1 MRQPVRQPVR
11 RGAPVPAAVPVPRA
25 AAPAG
30 SRRLVELDVLRFVA
44 AFAVMAFHFMAA
56 SRSLW
61 DEFPTTLFEP
71 VARLTT
77 LGILGVELFFLIS
90 GFVILMSV
98 WGHTVGEF
106 AVSRVSRLYPAY
118 WFSVLVIFV
127 MYRFSGVAGFDPKLS
142 DGEYLL
148 NLTMFQGA
156 FGVGHAG
163 GVFWSLWVELRFYV
177 LVALFSLV
185 GITLRRC
192 LVFLA
197 AWTGLALLAEFT
209 QNETLVFVFM
219 PRQAPYFIAG
229 MAFFLIH
236 RFGARS
242 GALVPWLMV
251 AAGYGM
257 SLHAAMERVGERVR
271 LIGIARYPAPPEAV
285 VVAITLVYL
294 LMAAVALGWLRWVRW
309 RRLVALGALTYPLYL
324 LHQTVSAVLIP
335 AYRDVVDPWPLAG
348 ITMAV
353 SIGLA
358 YLIYRLVDKPGQR
371 WLRARLGAL
380 LDRSRRPRERGGG
393 RASRTV
399 TTIPAQSPEASV
411 P

>member
-1 MRQPVRQPVR
+1 MTFPTRAGRRPVPP
-11 RGAPVPAAVPVPRA
+11 RGAAVKGP
-25 AAPAG
+25 
-30 SRRLVELDVLRFVA
+30 RLVELDVLRFVA
-44 AFAVMAFHFMAA
+44 AFAVMSFHYMAA
-56 SRSLW
+56 SKSLW
-61 DEFPTTLFEP
+61 DEYPTTLFAP

-118 WFSVLVIFV
+118 WFAVLVIFI
-127 MYRFSGVAGFDPKLS
+127 MYRFSGVSGFDPKLS

-156 FGVGHAG
+156 FDVGHAG

-177 LVALFSLV
+177 LVGLFSLV

-192 LVFLA
+192 LVFMA
-197 AWTGLALLAEFT
+197 AWFGLALLAEFT
-209 QNETLVFVFM
+209 QNDALVFVFM

-229 MAFFLIH
+229 MGFFLIH
-236 RFGARS
+236 RFGARA
-242 GALVPWLMV
+242 GALMPWLLV

-257 SLHAAMERVGERVR
+257 SLYAAMERVGERVR
-271 LIGIARYPAPPEAV
+271 LVGIAHYPAPPEAV
-285 VVAITLVYL
+285 IVAITVVYL
-294 LMAAVALGWLRWVRW
+294 LMAAVALGWLRWMRW

-324 LHQTVSAVLIP
+324 LHQTVSAVVIP
-335 AYRDVVDPWPLAG
+335 AYRDVVDPWALAA

-358 YLIYRLVDKPGQR
+358 YVVYRVVDKPGQR
-371 WLRARLGAL
+371 WLRTRLGAL
-380 LDRSRRPRERGGG
+380 LERSGGARRRDRGRPSG
-393 RASRTV
+393 TV
-399 TTIPAQSPEASV
+399 PAIPAQSPEASV

>member
-1 MRQPVRQPVR
+1 MTRAASQAASQDVR
-11 RGAPVPAAVPVPRA
+11 RSAPAAG
-25 AAPAG
+25 AG

-61 DEFPTTLFEP
+61 DAYPTKLFEP

-98 WGHTVGEF
+98 WGHTVGQF
-106 AVSRVSRLYPAY
+106 AVSRVARLYPAY
-118 WFSVLVIFV
+118 WFAVLVIFI

-148 NLTMFQGA
+148 NMTMLQGA

-177 LVALFSLV
+177 LLALFSLV

-197 AWTGLALLAEFT
+197 AWSCLALVAEVT

-219 PRQAPYFIAG
+219 PRQAPYFMAG

-236 RFGARS
+236 RFGART
-242 GALVPWLMV
+242 GALIPWV
-251 AAGYGM
+251 IIAVSYGM

-271 LIGIARYPAPPEAV
+271 LVGIARYPAPPEAV
-285 VVAITLVYL
+285 IVAITVVYL

-309 RRLVALGALTYPLYL
+309 RRLVTLGALTYPLYL
-324 LHQTVSAVLIP
+324 LHQTISAVVIP
-335 AYRDVVDPWPLAG
+335 AYRDVVPPWPLAG

-353 SIGLA
+353 SIGIA
-358 YLIYRLVDKPGQR
+358 YLVYRLVDRPGQR
-371 WLRARLGAL
+371 WLRARLEAL
-380 LDRSRRPRERGGG
+380 RVRYRRPRARGGG
-393 RASRTV
+393 RADRTA
-399 TTIPAQSPEASV
+399 TSIPVQSPEASV

>member
-1 MRQPVRQPVR
+1 MRQS
-11 RGAPVPAAVPVPRA
+11 APVSAAVPVPQA

-61 DEFPTTLFEP
+61 DEFPTKLFEP

-118 WFSVLVIFV
+118 WFSVLVIFI
-127 MYRFSGVAGFDPKLS
+127 MYRFSGVGGFDPKLS

-257 SLHAAMERVGERVR
+257 SLYAAMERVGERVR
-271 LIGIARYPAPPEAV
+271 LVGIARYPAPPEAV

-335 AYRDVVDPWPLAG
+335 AYRDVVDPWALAG

-353 SIGLA
+353 SIVLA

-380 LDRSRRPRERGGG
+380 LGRPRRPRQRGRGP
-393 RASRTV
+393 ASRTA
-399 TTIPAQSPEASV
+399 TTIPVQSPEASV

>member
-1 MRQPVRQPVR
+1 MRQS
-11 RGAPVPAAVPVPRA
+11 APVSAAVSAPQA

-61 DEFPTTLFEP
+61 DEFPTKLFEP

-118 WFSVLVIFV
+118 WFSVLVIFI
-127 MYRFSGVAGFDPKLS
+127 MYRFSGVGGFDPKLS

-257 SLHAAMERVGERVR
+257 SLYAAMERVGERVR
-271 LIGIARYPAPPEAV
+271 LVGIARYPAPPEAV

-353 SIGLA
+353 SIVLA

-380 LDRSRRPRERGGG
+380 LGRSRRPRQRGRGP
-393 RASRTV
+393 ASRTA
-399 TTIPAQSPEASV
+399 TTIPVQSPEASV